1 MQELKLSAAQAI
13 SIEREKVD
21 LLIKGYKLA
30 TRSTV
35 LAPIFIAWLFV
46 DYLGWHWVLWPAL
59 WMYGLITERFFFFR
73 RYAKARKHADFEP
86 QLWAKRATLRLGVM
100 GFTLALWT
108 IATTATGDVT
118 AMFYA
123 ITLAAITAAG
133 ALTQFCIYP
142 RALWAFVTPYLLG
155 TALQLIWMG
164 SKSTLVSAF
173 SLVIFWT
180 FLIAASRRFS
190 TVMHRDIAQRYQT
203 QALVAALS
211 EQKERAEEA
220 SAAKTRFLAAASHDL
235 RQPVHAVALLAGAL
249 QAQMKTEHIHHESQK
264 LLGLLQT
271 GVSQFADVVDEIMD
285 IARLDAHAV
294 QVRWESVTLGTLLAR
309 ISSTYREPAQAKGL
323 KLVIRMPE
331 GVEPSVH
338 ADAAL
343 LWRVLSN
350 LVSNAVRYTDRGS
363 VVVLVR
369 PDSSLVPMVGN
380 SHVPP
385 CWRIEVR
392 DSGPGIA
399 VEDQTRIFEE
409 FLQLHNA
416 QRDRK
421 NGLGLGLAVAKRIAS
436 LMNLQIKLRSAPG
449 RGTTFSVA
457 ALAVKTSAATQ
468 QNQADSPSAL
478 LHGVCALVVDDDEAS
493 RQALV
498 QLLQSWGM
506 HVLSAA
512 HAVGAAEQCSAMAI
526 DQRGPQVLF
535 TDHWLADGQSS
546 QDVVTAVMQAMPIA
560 QAAALHV
567 AVMTGDIAPDV
578 LALVQEKG
586 WYYAAKPVR
595 PQALRIWLVS
605 QLVLARNARTG

>member
-1 MQELKLSAAQAI
+1 MQELKLSVSQTI

-46 DYLGWHWVLWPAL
+46 DYLGLHWVLWPAL
-59 WMYGLITERFFFFR
+59 WMYGLIAERFFFFQ
-73 RYAKARKHADFEP
+73 RYAKARKHAAFEP

-155 TALQLIWMG
+155 TALQLMWMG

-190 TVMHRDIAQRYQT
+190 AVMHRDIAQRYQT
-203 QALVAALS
+203 QALVDALS

-294 QVRWESVTLGTLLAR
+294 QVRWESVALGTLLAR

-323 KLVIRMPE
+323 KCMPM
-331 GVEPSVH
+331 P
-338 ADAAL
+338 L
-343 LWRVLSN
+343 
-350 LVSNAVRYTDRGS
+350 
-363 VVVLVR
+363 
-369 PDSSLVPMVGN
+369 
-380 SHVPP
+380 
-385 CWRIEVR
+385 CC
-392 DSGPGIA
+392 
-399 VEDQTRIFEE
+399 
-409 FLQLHNA
+409 
-416 QRDRK
+416 
-421 NGLGLGLAVAKRIAS
+421 
-436 LMNLQIKLRSAPG
+436 
-449 RGTTFSVA
+449 
-457 ALAVKTSAATQ
+457 
-468 QNQADSPSAL
+468 
-478 LHGVCALVVDDDEAS
+478 GVC
-493 RQALV
+493 
-498 QLLQSWGM
+498 
-506 HVLSAA
+506 
-512 HAVGAAEQCSAMAI
+512 
-526 DQRGPQVLF
+526 
-535 TDHWLADGQSS
+535 
-546 QDVVTAVMQAMPIA
+546 
-560 QAAALHV
+560 
-567 AVMTGDIAPDV
+567 
-578 LALVQEKG
+578 
-586 WYYAAKPVR
+586 
-595 PQALRIWLVS
+595 
-605 QLVLARNARTG
+605 

>member
-1 MQELKLSAAQAI
+1 MQELKLSAAQGV

-59 WMYGLITERFFFFR
+59 WMYGLIVERFFFFQ

-155 TALQLIWMG
+155 TALQLMWMG
-164 SKSTLVSAF
+164 TKSTLVSAI

-190 TVMHRDIAQRYQT
+190 AVMHRDIAQRYQT
-203 QALVAALS
+203 QTLVAALS

-264 LLGLLQT
+264 LLALLQT

-294 QVRWESVTLGTLLAR
+294 QVRWENVALGTLLAR

-369 PDSSLVPMVGN
+369 PDSSLA
-380 SHVPP
+380 STASDRHAPP

-399 VEDQTRIFEE
+399 VKDQARIFEE

-436 LMNLQIKLRSAPG
+436 LMDLQIKLRSAPG

-457 ALAVKTSAATQ
+457 ALAVKTNAVAQ
-468 QNQADSPSAL
+468 HNPADSPSAL

-512 HAVGAAEQCSAMAI
+512 HAAGAAEQCSAMAI

-546 QDVVTAVMQAMPIA
+546 QDVVSAVMQAMPIA

-578 LALVQEKG
+578 LAQVQEKG
-586 WYYAAKPVR
+586 WHYAAKPVR

-605 QLVLARNARTG
+605 QLVLARNARGI